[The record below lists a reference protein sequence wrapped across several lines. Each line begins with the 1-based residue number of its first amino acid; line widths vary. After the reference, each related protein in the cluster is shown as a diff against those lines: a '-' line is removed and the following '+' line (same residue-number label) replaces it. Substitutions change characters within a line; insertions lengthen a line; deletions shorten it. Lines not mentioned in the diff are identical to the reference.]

1 MTEAEL
7 RRHEWQCAQGR
18 GDQHSDDDLD
28 AARGIVWCFLGC
40 LAVWAGVI
48 TWALC

>member
-18 GDQHSDDDLD
+18 GCEYDDDALN
-28 AARGIVWCFLGC
+28 AARGIVWTFLVC
-40 LAVWAGVI
+40 LVGWGLVL
-48 TWALC
+48 TWVLW